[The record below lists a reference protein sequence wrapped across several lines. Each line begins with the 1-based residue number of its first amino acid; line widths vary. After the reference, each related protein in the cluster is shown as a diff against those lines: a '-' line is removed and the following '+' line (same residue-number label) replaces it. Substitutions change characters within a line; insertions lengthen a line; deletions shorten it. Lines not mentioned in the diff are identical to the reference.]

1 MALWPHTGATSW
13 RLPMA
18 LLVMLAIVAP
28 AEAQD
33 NLVRVKSFTIT
44 GTRAIPASRLKAV
57 LQTKSSG
64 RFFWGRSRYFDRRSF
79 ETDLRRIEAY
89 YIDHG
94 YPDARIESFDAAL
107 DEEQRS
113 IDLTVVVD
121 EGEPILIGEV
131 LLEGLVGLT
140 DDDVAAL
147 RGKLPV
153 KTGLVKDRA
162 LVESARGMVARAL
175 QDRGYPSS
183 RVAVEEREGGSNQ
196 HVTLAFVGLVGEPAV
211 FGPVSIE
218 GNLSIGEN
226 VIRRALAFNP
236 GDRFSLARV
245 QQSQRRLYELDL
257 FSLVNISNAEEGA
270 RGGQV
275 PMRVTVAE
283 GDHRQVQ
290 FSAGYG
296 SEERLRAESTL
307 RHLNFFGGARTAS
320 VQGKWSSLD
329 RGVRT
334 DLRQPHLWRAD
345 TSLTLSAQSW
355 LADEPAYRLHTRG
368 GRATVTHELSRPDVV
383 SGRGAVSS
391 ISGVWIYERDAYT
404 ISPEGLADLSFR
416 SQLIALGLDPT
427 TGEGNGILNAVAA
440 DFRRSTTANV
450 LDSTRGY
457 VARVHVERGGGLLPG
472 DYDYTE
478 VSLEGRHYKTLGGL
492 GVLANRARIAT
503 IDAHGASPEAAVPF
517 FKRYF
522 LGGSNSLR
530 GWGRFEVAPLSDE
543 GLPVGGH
550 SVVEISS
557 ELRLSLFGRF
567 GAVLFVDAGNV
578 RSDAWDLS
586 LSDLRYDVGPGIRY
600 MSPVGPLRIDA
611 GYQINPIPGLV
622 VDGEPLLRRWRLHF
636 SIGQT
641 F

>member
-1 MALWPHTGATSW
+1 MAPWPHTCATSW
-13 RLPMA
+13 RLPLA
-18 LLVMLAIVAP
+18 LLVLLAIVVP

-33 NLVRVKSFTIT
+33 DLVRVKSFTID

-57 LQTKSSG
+57 LQTKASG
-64 RFFWGRSRYFDRRSF
+64 RFFWGRARYFDRRSF

-107 DEEQRS
+107 DEDERS

-121 EGEPILIGEV
+121 EGEPVLIGAV

-140 DDDVAAL
+140 DDDVTTL

-153 KTGLVKDRA
+153 KAGLVKDRA

-175 QDRGYPSS
+175 QDHGYPSS
-183 RVAVEEREGGSNQ
+183 RVAVEERGGAADRQ
-196 HVTLAFVGLVGEPAV
+196 VTLAFVGLVGEAAV

-226 VIRRALAFNP
+226 VIRRALAFTP
-236 GDRFSLARV
+236 GDRFSLASV
-245 QQSQRRLYELDL
+245 QQSQRRLYDLDL

-320 VQGKWSSLD
+320 AQGKWSSLE

-334 DLRQPHLWRAD
+334 ELRQPHLWRAD
-345 TSLTLSAQSW
+345 LSLTLSAQSW
-355 LADEPAYRLHTRG
+355 LSDEPAYRLHSRG

-391 ISGVWIYERDAYT
+391 ISGTWIYEREAYT

-427 TGEGNGILNAVAA
+427 TGEGNGILNAFAV
-440 DFRRSTTANV
+440 DYRRSTTANV

-457 VARVHVERGGGLLPG
+457 VARVHVERGGALLPG
-472 DYDYTE
+472 DYNYTE
-478 VSLEGRHYKTLGGL
+478 VALEGRHYKTLGGL

-503 IDAHGASPEAAVPF
+503 IDSHGVAPEAGVPF

-543 GLPVGGH
+543 GLPIGGH
-550 SVVEISS
+550 SLVELSS
-557 ELRLSLFGRF
+557 ELRVPLFGRF
-567 GAVLFVDAGNV
+567 GAVVFVDAGNV

-586 LSDLRYDVGPGIRY
+586 MSGLRYDVGPGIRY
-600 MSPVGPLRIDA
+600 MSPVGPLRVDA

-622 VDGEPLLRRWRLHF
+622 VDGETLLRRWRLHF

>member
-1 MALWPHTGATSW
+1 MAPWPRACATSW
-13 RLPMA
+13 RLPLA
-18 LLVMLAIVAP
+18 LLLLCAVGAP

-33 NLVRVKSFTIT
+33 DLVRVKSFTID
-44 GTRAIPASRLKAV
+44 GTRAIPSSRLKAV
-57 LQTKSSG
+57 LQTKASG
-64 RFFWGRSRYFDRRSF
+64 RFFWGRARYFDRRSF
-79 ETDLRRIEAY
+79 ENDLRRIEAY
-89 YIDHG
+89 YIDRG
-94 YPDARIESFDAAL
+94 YPDARIESFDATL
-107 DEEQRS
+107 DEDQRS

-121 EGEPILIGEV
+121 EGQPVLIGEV

-140 DDDVAAL
+140 DDEVNTL

-153 KTGLVKDRA
+153 QTGLVKDRT

-175 QDRGYPSS
+175 QDHGYPSS
-183 RVAVEEREGGSNQ
+183 RVAVEERRGASDRQ
-196 HVTLAFVGLVGEPAV
+196 VSLAFVGLVGEPAV
-211 FGPVSIE
+211 FGPISIE
-218 GNLSIGEN
+218 GNLSISEN
-226 VIRRALAFNP
+226 VIRRALAFAP
-236 GDRFSLARV
+236 GERFSLASV
-245 QQSQRRLYELDL
+245 QQSQRRLYDLEL

-275 PMRVTVAE
+275 PMRITVAE

-307 RHLNFFGGARTAS
+307 RHLNFLGGGRAAS
-320 VQGKWSSLD
+320 AQGKWSSLE

-334 DLRQPHLWRAD
+334 ELRQPHLWRAD
-345 TSLTLSAQSW
+345 MSLTLSAQSW
-355 LADEPAYRLHTRG
+355 LADEPAYTLHTRG

-391 ISGVWIYERDAYT
+391 ISGTWIFEREAYT
-404 ISPEGLADLSFR
+404 VFPEGLADLSFR
-416 SQLIALGLDPT
+416 SQLIALGLDPI
-427 TGEGNGILNAVAA
+427 TGKGNGILNALAM
-440 DFRRSTTANV
+440 DYRRSTTANV

-457 VARVHVERGGGLLPG
+457 VARVHVERAGGVLPG

-503 IDAHGASPEAAVPF
+503 IDAHRGASDAAVPF

-530 GWGRFEVAPLSDE
+530 GWGRFEVAPLSRQ
-543 GLPVGGH
+543 GLPIGGH
-550 SVVEISS
+550 SVVEFST
-557 ELRLSLFGRF
+557 ELRVPLVGRV
-567 GAVLFVDAGNV
+567 GAVVFADAGNV

-586 LSDLRYDVGPGIRY
+586 MSGLRYDVGPGLRY
-600 MSPVGPLRIDA
+600 MSPVGPLRVDA

>member
-1 MALWPHTGATSW
+1 MALWSHTCATSW
-13 RLPMA
+13 RLPPA
-18 LLVMLAIVAP
+18 LLLLLAIVVP

-33 NLVRVKSFTIT
+33 DLVRVESFTIV
-44 GTRAIPASRLKAV
+44 GARAISASRLKSV
-57 LQTKSSG
+57 LQTKASG

-79 ETDLRRIEAY
+79 ETDLQRIEAY

-94 YPDARIESFDAAL
+94 YPDARVESFDVEL
-107 DEEQRS
+107 DEDRRS
-113 IDLTVVVD
+113 IDLTVVVE
-121 EGEPILIGEV
+121 EGEPVLIGDV

-140 DDDVAAL
+140 DDDVSAL

-162 LVESARGMVARAL
+162 LVERARGMVARAL
-175 QDRGYPSS
+175 QDHGYPSS
-183 RVAVEEREGGSNQ
+183 RVAVEERGGASDRQ
-196 HVTLAFVGLVGEPAV
+196 VTLAFVGLVGEPAV
-211 FGPVSIE
+211 FGPVAIE
-218 GNLSIGEN
+218 GNSTIGDN
-226 VIRRALAFNP
+226 VIRRALAFTP
-236 GDRFSLARV
+236 GDRFSLASL

-270 RGGQV
+270 RGREV

-290 FSAGYG
+290 FSVGYG
-296 SEERLRAESTL
+296 SEERLRAESTV

-320 VQGKWSSLD
+320 VQGKWSSLE

-334 DLRQPHLWRAD
+334 ELRQPHLWRAD
-345 TSLTLSAQSW
+345 MSLTVSGQSW

-391 ISGVWIYERDAYT
+391 ISAAWIYGREDYT
-404 ISPEGLADLSFR
+404 ISPAGLADLSFR
-416 SQLIALGLDPT
+416 SQLIALGLDPN
-427 TGEGNGILNAVAA
+427 TGKGSGILNAFAA
-440 DFRRSTTANV
+440 DYRRSTTANV

-457 VARVHVERGGGLLPG
+457 VARVHIERGGGWLPG

-478 VSLEGRHYKTLGGL
+478 VSLEGRHYKTIGGF
-492 GVLANRARIAT
+492 GVLAHRARIAT
-503 IDAHGASPEAAVPF
+503 IDAHGATPEAAVPF

-530 GWGRFEVAPLSDE
+530 GWGRFEVAPLSDR
-543 GLPVGGH
+543 GLPIGGH
-550 SVVEISS
+550 SLVELSS
-557 ELRLSLFGRF
+557 ELRVPLFGRF
-567 GAVLFVDAGNV
+567 GAVVFVDAGNV
-578 RSDAWDLS
+578 RSEAWDLS
-586 LSDLRYDVGPGIRY
+586 LSSLRYDVGPGIRY

-622 VDGEPLLRRWRLHF
+622 VDGETLLRRWRLHF